1 MMVVSLLL
9 HYHHYYYYHEVTI
22 IFHDTVVVITTIM
35 NYYYPLSCINGS
47 FPVCKLLCYQRFSMV
62 NLLIRWSP
70 LVPTTGPPQRRHG
83 GKMLPLLKPCSDAVM
98 KGWQYSFESLN
109 KHVSIH
115 IYIYI
120 IYILSTDIDI
130 QYIYIYI
137 SIYIYIQLYLYVMIV
152 ILLVLWCF
160 LSFVLISW

>member
-22 IFHDTVVVITTIM
+22 IFHDTVVVITIIM
-35 NYYYPLSCINGS
+35 NYFYLLSCINGS

-70 LVPTTGPPQRRHG
+70 QRGRNGPPHSAVTEARCCRSWS
-83 GKMLPLLKPCSDAVM
+83 LAVM
-98 KGWQYSFESLN
+98 KGWKYSCESLN

-115 IYIYI
+115 LY

-130 QYIYIYI
+130 QYMYIYI
-137 SIYIYIQLYLYVMIV
+137 SIYIYPIISICNDCDIISTSSAAQGGGG
-152 ILLVLWCF
+152 
-160 LSFVLISW
+160 SFRIGNL